1 MAIKR
6 PLLAQ
11 MVQDALSRKCI
22 REAVLYLV
30 SYIFCLRVP
39 SEALPMIRVGSGENH
54 GQQSEICCK
63 DGRVQLKLL
72 ERKNKPEG
80 SLIQRDCWCSKCKV
94 TCPVHGLWPLVEPL
108 KNGTQLFKGVSG
120 QDAICAIRQ
129 CLKRLG
135 VKGSSKYTTKA
146 FRRGHARQLAD
157 EGASLCTI
165 LAAGEWGSKAFMVYQ
180 DHCSIERNAV
190 LEAHLAESDDSQG
203 EEGSS
208 ESSSDDG
215 EE

>member
-1 MAIKR
+1 MQFTSKINVSKVIAVGLLGSMDGAPLKQLVYRWWELTPAPKMAIKR

-80 SLIQRDCWCSKCKV
+80 RLIQRDCWCSFQV
-94 TCPVHGLWPLVEPL
+94 
-108 KNGTQLFKGVSG
+108 
-120 QDAICAIRQ
+120 
-129 CLKRLG
+129 
-135 VKGSSKYTTKA
+135 
-146 FRRGHARQLAD
+146 
-157 EGASLCTI
+157 
-165 LAAGEWGSKAFMVYQ
+165 
-180 DHCSIERNAV
+180 
-190 LEAHLAESDDSQG
+190 
-203 EEGSS
+203 
-208 ESSSDDG
+208 
-215 EE
+215 